1 MDDDLRIST
10 LRQLRNLVRGT
21 RLEQGLS
28 QQSLAERAGVSR
40 KWLSEFER
48 GNPNAQLRLVLAV
61 LDALQISLTAHPL
74 PAESPAQ
81 ETNAIEDF
89 LDRSAQV
96 KGLL

>member
-48 GNPNAQLRLVLAV
+48 GNPNAQLGLVLAV
-61 LDALQISLTAHPL
+61 LDALQICLTAHPV
-74 PAESPAQ
+74 PVESPAQ
-81 ETNAIEDF
+81 ESNAIEDF
-89 LDRSAQV
+89 LDRSTSGE
-96 KGLL
+96 GLL

>member
-1 MDDDLRIST
+1 MDDDLHIST

-48 GNPNAQLRLVLAV
+48 GNPNAQLGLVLAV
-61 LDALQISLTAHPL
+61 LDALQIYLTAHPV
-74 PAESPAQ
+74 PAESPTQ
-81 ETNAIEDF
+81 ETNAIDDF
-89 LDRSAQV
+89 LDRSTRME
-96 KGLL
+96 GLL